1 MIIQSRDNET
11 IIAQCTPKGPGAIA
25 LIRMSGAGALELA
38 SSISRLPGNARL
50 IDQQSHTI
58 AYGWVTGHDGADI
71 DQVLFLVMHGPRTF
85 TGEHTVEITCHNNPF
100 IIDQIIDRAI
110 ACGAR
115 HAQEGEFSRRAVMN
129 GKMDLTQAEGINEL
143 IGAQTQHALKR
154 SLAQVTGSLSQQITQ
169 LEKELIKAL
178 ALCEASFEFIDEEME
193 FAPEINRIVS
203 LQRDHIARMKEAFSN
218 NRQIKEGVR
227 VALVGSVNAGKSSLF
242 NALLNR
248 ERSIVTNIAGT
259 TRDSIEAGLYANG
272 AFITLVDT
280 AGLRQTDD
288 VVEQAGIERSCNEAE
303 LADILI
309 IIIDGSRAITPAE
322 EAVYK
327 ELLEKHS
334 HKAFLVRTKSD
345 LPACP
350 VPLLD
355 ALPHYP
361 VSTSDHL
368 AITGLNKAISE
379 RIDTIFSTSDSPF
392 LLNKRQ
398 FHLLSALDTDLA
410 ALQTRL
416 EGKVEYELVSY
427 HLNDAIARLAEITG
441 KTISEASMDA
451 VFREFC
457 VGK

>member
-25 LIRMSGAGALELA
+25 LLRLSGSGAVDVA
-38 SSISRLPGNARL
+38 SSISRLPNNGSLR
-50 IDQQSHTI
+50 DQPSHTI
-58 AYGWVTGHDGADI
+58 SYGWVTDCDGSAI
-71 DQVLFLVMHGPRTF
+71 DQVLFLVMHAPRTF

-100 IIDQIIDRAI
+100 IIDQIIARAI
-110 ACGAR
+110 ASGAR

-154 SLAQVTGSLSQQITQ
+154 SLAQVTGSLSHQITMIEQ
-169 LEKELIKAL
+169 QLIKAL

-193 FAPEINRIVS
+193 FGPEINRIITH
-203 LQRDHIARMKEAFSN
+203 QREHIARLKEAFSN

-272 AFITLVDT
+272 TYITLVDT

-288 VVEQAGIERSCNEAE
+288 IVEQAGIERSFNEAE

-309 IIIDGSRAITPAE
+309 IVIDGARAITPAE

-327 ELLEKHS
+327 ELIAKHAQ
-334 HKAFLVRTKSD
+334 KAFIVRTKSD
-345 LPACP
+345 LPTSS
-350 VPLLD
+350 VPLLET
-355 ALPHYP
+355 LPHHA
-361 VSTSDHL
+361 VSTVDHQAL
-368 AITGLNKAISE
+368 ADLNKAISK
-379 RIDTIFSTSDSPF
+379 RIEQIFSTHDSPF

-410 ALQTRL
+410 ALQARL
-416 EGKVEYELVSY
+416 EGKVEYELLSY
-427 HLNDAIARLAEITG
+427 HLNDALARVAEITG